1 MSQNNTPT
9 AASNPQL
16 VMLFVNNTGLPDE
29 QVFITFQDPSQSLIA
44 TYGGGTS
51 VGRVNTG
58 DMMTQSLDLATI
70 GAGGLSIAN
79 AEGPVV
85 FVSYA
90 ATEAYNGFV
99 MSGDLSGNA
108 QPSYIGSGGANYL
121 KAYQPFEIDYVA
133 GATNGQG
140 NLTNINYFAAPIC
153 IQSYNGGSSGTL
165 LQTRGYYKG
174 TAAGTKRLA
183 SEFQTLTAGSAL
195 ATPIFSENILRYIGP
210 SSYGAGANPYPTF
223 DAYLKS
229 LFTAN
234 QSTTIQNSNAFNT
247 QQNPAAGN
255 INYNYAF
262 DFIATVAADN
272 TITLTGTITT
282 TIIKFGEKAIPGTI
296 YTGAVMT
303 ISPTI
308 GTQTS
313 DSIFNNTIYG
323 QADPLGS
330 GNGSTTFNSVWAQ
343 LATDMAAAGL
353 FVDSKPKDGGSGTG
367 TAYGITQSLAIGEIT
382 TGLLGGFPGSGVTY
396 EGGIGTYAS
405 YNGQLYKD
413 VPSAAWW
420 NSSIIPSPS
429 VLQPSHPFYNTYAQQ
444 IFDAT
449 SNQVYSIPFSDRFG
463 DGPLMQTQL
472 YNDKVVD
479 TWVVTLGAPI
489 FMSSKKGLYA
499 TSGNGIN
506 STIYTLDNVTGDAS
520 LLLTVNF
527 DLVDIAAYGETLY
540 AITSDQFLTIDLK
553 TGTCDV
559 VGSLGIEDKGAK
571 LAVASNGTIY
581 CIATPSGCGTG
592 LYTINQSTGAGTL
605 IGVLGA
611 NPAGGANIPSFGMAF
626 DANDNLFGALTSYNA
641 NSGQTSVSL
650 MTVNPSTGQ
659 AQPLNSSIGFNSL
672 AGMAFYDNSLYGVTA
687 DGKLI
692 SINVASGAGS
702 LIGDDNID
710 FRGMTAY

>member
-1 MSQNNTPT
+1 MSQNKTTT
-9 AASNPQL
+9 AATNPQL
-16 VMLFVNNTGLPDE
+16 TLLFVNNTGLPDE
-29 QVFITFQDPSQSLIA
+29 QVSITFQDPSQSLIA
-44 TYGGGTS
+44 TYGSGTS

-58 DMMTQSLDLATI
+58 DMMTQSLNLATI

-195 ATPIFSENILRYIGP
+195 ATPIFSGNILRYIGP
-210 SSYGAGANPYPTF
+210 SSYGAGSNPYPTF

-282 TIIKFGEKAIPGTI
+282 TIIKFGDKAAPGTT

-330 GNGSTTFNSVWAQ
+330 GNGSTTFNGVWAQ

-353 FVDSKPKDGGSGTG
+353 FVDSTTGGGPG

-405 YNGQLYKD
+405 YNGKLYKD
-413 VPSAAWW
+413 VPSVAWW

-429 VLQPSHPFYNTYAQQ
+429 VLQPSHPFYNVYAQQ

-506 STIYTLDNVTGDAS
+506 STIYTIDNVTGSVS

-553 TGTCDV
+553 KDTCDV

-581 CIATPSGCGTG
+581 CIATPSGGATG

-605 IGVLGA
+605 IGVLGP

-626 DANDNLFGALTSYNA
+626 DANDNLFGAMTCYNA

-672 AGMAFYDNSLYGVTA
+672 TGMAFYDNSLYGVTA

-702 LIGDDNID
+702 LIGNDNID

>member
-16 VMLFVNNTGLPDE
+16 VILFVNNTGLPDE

-51 VGRVNTG
+51 VERVNAG
-58 DMMTQSLDLATI
+58 DMMTQSLNLATI

-195 ATPIFSENILRYIGP
+195 ATPIFSGNILRYIGP

-229 LFTAN
+229 LFTAK

-272 TITLTGTITT
+272 TITLKGTITT
-282 TIIKFGEKAIPGTI
+282 TLIPFGGSATPGTT

-353 FVDSKPKDGGSGTG
+353 FVDSTTGGGPG

-382 TGLLGGFPGSGVTY
+382 TGLLGGFPGSDVIY
-396 EGGIGTYAS
+396 AGGIGTYAS
-405 YNGQLYKD
+405 YDGKPYKN
-413 VPSAAWW
+413 VPSVAWW

-429 VLQPSHPFYNTYAQQ
+429 VLQPSNPFYNAYAQQ

-463 DGPLMQTQL
+463 NGPLMQTQL

-506 STIYTLDNVTGDAS
+506 STIYALDNVTGSVS

-540 AITSDQFLTIDLK
+540 GITSEQFLTIDLEK
-553 TGTCDV
+553 GTCDV

-581 CIATPSGCGTG
+581 CIATPSGGATG

-672 AGMAFYDNSLYGVTA
+672 TGMAFYDNSLYGVTA

>member
-1 MSQNNTPT
+1 MSQNKTT
-9 AASNPQL
+9 IAATNPQL
-16 VMLFVNNTGLPDE
+16 IILFVNNTGLPDE

-44 TYGGGTS
+44 TYGSGTP

-58 DMMTQSLDLATI
+58 DMMTQSLSLSTI
-70 GAGGLSIAN
+70 GAAGLSIAN

-90 ATEAYNGFV
+90 ATQAYNGFV

-108 QPSYIGSGGANYL
+108 QPSYIGSTGANYL

-165 LQTRGYYKG
+165 LQTRGYYG
-174 TAAGTKRLA
+174 ETATGTKRLA

-195 ATPIFSENILRYIGP
+195 ATPTFSGNILRYIGP
-210 SSYGAGANPYPTF
+210 SSYGAGTNPYPTF

-229 LFTAN
+229 LFTAGQN
-234 QSTTIQNSNAFNT
+234 TTIQNSNAFNT

-255 INYNYAF
+255 KNYNYAF

-272 TITLTGTITT
+272 TITLSGTITT
-282 TIIKFGEKAIPGTI
+282 TIIPFGGSATPGTT

-308 GTQTS
+308 GANTS

-330 GNGSTTFNSVWAQ
+330 GKGSTTFNSVWAQ
-343 LATDMAAAGL
+343 LATDMATASL
-353 FVDSKPKDGGSGTG
+353 FVDSTTEGGPG

-382 TGLLGGFPGSGVTY
+382 TGLLGGFPGSDVTY

-413 VPSAAWW
+413 VPSEAWW

-429 VLQPSHPFYNTYAQQ
+429 VLQPSHPFYNAYAQQ

-489 FMSSKKGLYA
+489 FMSSKKGLYV

-506 STIYTLDNVTGDAS
+506 SNIYTIDNVTGS
-520 LLLTVNF
+520 VTLLLTVNF

-540 AITSDQFLTIDLK
+540 GITSDQFLTIDLK
-553 TGTCDV
+553 KGTCNV
-559 VGSLGIEDKGAK
+559 VGSLGIEDKDAK

-581 CIATPSGCGTG
+581 CIATPSGCATG

-605 IGVLGA
+605 IGVLGP

-626 DANDNLFGALTSYNA
+626 DANDNLFDALTSYNV

-659 AQPLNSSIGFNSL
+659 AHPHNSSIGFNSL
-672 AGMAFYDNSLYGVTA
+672 TGMAFYDNSLYGVTT

-692 SINVASGAGS
+692 SINVASGVGS
-702 LIGDDNID
+702 LIGDDNSQNLD